1 MCVGWE
7 KNFSIAH
14 HIRLHSFSAID
25 YVHSWRLWCLPRKK
39 SNKILE
45 SESGKR
51 VCTNTSNQ
59 KNAPGP
65 YLNFRNKHE
74 RI

>member
-39 SNKILE
+39 KLNKILE
-45 SESGKR
+45 SEYE
-51 VCTNTSNQ
+51 NTSNQ
-59 KNAPGP
+59 KNAGP
-65 YLNFRNKHE
+65 YLNFRNKHDQG
-74 RI
+74 